1 MTVNRSGRMN
11 LFSLMQSI
19 SEMDD
24 INKDQVHNSFSS
36 GAPTHRTTAG
46 TCAGFLYDFK
56 MQNLLYF
63 SVTALQLIIFQQCGN
78 LFRTINCSCVSLLP

>member
-36 GAPTHRTTAG
+36 VAPTLRTTAG
-46 TCAGFLYDFK
+46 TCTGSDMTLRCKTF
-56 MQNLLYF
+56 
-63 SVTALQLIIFQQCGN
+63 II
-78 LFRTINCSCVSLLP
+78 LV